1 MPGWFWKYVPY
12 FPTDLGAEIFGSPF
26 LCVPRMTE
34 ALTTQISPIP
44 ASAASS
50 PSTMGLPSPSFTP
63 LGFPSRLQNFCLS
76 RKSFLALLQCLRR
89 CRRRCGSKGSKGSKA
104 RSEKTG
110 PIPWQGAPRL
120 LQLLIAVV
128 EERPVL
134 FGEYGRRGASMH
146 PHIEW
151 NYFNGAMV
159 PEKESTYFGYL
170 HFPRLSHWSWGVQYI
185 PYIYTVP

>member
-12 FPTDLGAEIFGSPF
+12 FPTDLGAEIFGSHF
-26 LCVPRMTE
+26 ICVLLSLRHRLEGRNCLLSPLTE

-50 PSTMGLPSPSFTP
+50 PSTMGLPSPSFTPP

-89 CRRRCGSKGSKGSKA
+89 CRRRCGSKGSKA

-110 PIPWQGAPRL
+110 PIPWKGAPRL

-134 FGEYGRRGASMH
+134 FGEYG
-146 PHIEW
+146 
-151 NYFNGAMV
+151 
-159 PEKESTYFGYL
+159 L
-170 HFPRLSHWSWGVQYI
+170 HQCIH
-185 PYIYTVP
+185 T